1 MLFCSLPLKTIG
13 ELLLRNLVLA
23 METCDTVRKWVLE
36 ALPYLDLSCDLL
48 IGLREGIE
56 VYSIGYGKKYI
67 LQISPKVKSNL

>member
-23 METCDTVRKWVLE
+23 METCDTARKWVLE
-36 ALPYLDLSCDLL
+36 ALPYLVLSCDLL

-56 VYSIGYGKKYI
+56 VYSIGHGKKYI